1 MDCNPP
7 CFSVIIPV
15 WHEAARINDL
25 VAHVRERAGGRR
37 VEIIVSDGAP
47 QADTL
52 AALADEQVIRV
63 RAPQGRALQM
73 NAGSHAASGDILLF
87 LHADTT
93 LPEDAFA
100 AMEQGLRDIGKTG
113 GNAVSNVCGK
123 AGDSIG
129 DGAREGNR
137 HQVGAGAFRLGIDG
151 ARGLLYLVE
160 MLADLRNRL
169 TRTPYGDQAQF
180 FRTSYFRL
188 LGGYSAIPLMEDVDI
203 MRRIRQRGDSI
214 ALLPLRVRTS
224 ARRWHAE
231 GVVYC
236 SLRNVCLRTLY
247 ALGVPAQTLSRWYL
261 AYKGKS

>member
-1 MDCNPP
+1 MDHHPP

-25 VAHVRERAGGRR
+25 VAHVRERADGRN
-37 VEIIVSDGAP
+37 VEILVSDGAP

-52 AALADEQVIRV
+52 AALADSDVIRV
-63 RAPQGRALQM
+63 RAPQGRAVQM
-73 NAGSHAASGDILLF
+73 NAGAHAASGDILLF

-100 AMEQGLRDIGKTG
+100 AMEHGLNRL
-113 GNAVSNVCGK
+113 
-123 AGDSIG
+123 GDSG
-129 DGAREGNR
+129 KRG
-137 HQVGAGAFRLGIDG
+137 GAGAFRLGIDG
-151 ARGLLYLVE
+151 AFGLLYLVE
-160 MLADLRNRL
+160 KLADLRNRL

-180 FRTSYFRL
+180 FRSSYFRL
-188 LGGYSAIPLMEDVDI
+188 LGGYSAIPIMEDVDI